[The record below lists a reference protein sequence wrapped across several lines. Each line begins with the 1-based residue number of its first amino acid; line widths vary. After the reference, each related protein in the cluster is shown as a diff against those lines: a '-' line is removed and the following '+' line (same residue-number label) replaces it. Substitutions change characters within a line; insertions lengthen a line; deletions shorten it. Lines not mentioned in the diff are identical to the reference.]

1 MKAKKIHQQQA
12 STIMPTRNAEKKLF
26 RLKGNDNMETF
37 VYRKQ

>member
-1 MKAKKIHQQQA
+1 MKAEKIHQQQ
-12 STIMPTRNAEKKLF
+12 IIPTRNAEKKLF